1 MAVPWLVVLQ
11 NIPWKD
17 VIVNA
22 PKVADEA
29 KKLWTTIKREPG
41 SAQTETS
48 AASEPAE
55 KAVHDAEDT
64 PQVIKLQQKTAQ
76 LERAVD
82 DLHTQLLESSA
93 LIKALADQ
101 NEVLVKH
108 IEINRSR
115 LKLVSI
121 VLAIFVVLGIFAI
134 LRLQGMV

>member
-1 MAVPWLVVLQ
+1 MAVPWLLVLQ

-41 SAQTETS
+41 
-48 AASEPAE
+48 ASETVQPSDRDAE
-55 KAVHDAEDT
+55 KEVFDT
-64 PQVIKLQQKTAQ
+64 DDTSQVIKLQQKTDQ

-101 NEVLVKH
+101 NELLVKH

-115 LKLVSI
+115 LKLLSI
-121 VLAIFVVLGIFAI
+121 IVAIFIVLGIYAI
-134 LRLQGMV
+134 LKLQGMV

>member
-41 SAQTETS
+41 STEAPDAS
-48 AASEPAE
+48 ADQSSEKE
-55 KAVHDAEDT
+55 VYDADT

-76 LERAVD
+76 LERAID

-93 LIKALADQ
+93 LIKALAEQ
-101 NEVLVKH
+101 NEMLVKH

-115 LKLVSI
+115 LKLLSI
-121 VLAIFVVLGIFAI
+121 VVAIFVLLGIFAI
-134 LRLQGMV
+134 LRLQGVV

>member
-11 NIPWKD
+11 NIPWKE

-41 SAQTETS
+41 SAEAAKP

-55 KAVHDAEDT
+55 KAVYDAEDT
-64 PQVIKLQQKTAQ
+64 SQVVKLQQKTDQ
-76 LERAVD
+76 LESAVD

-101 NEVLVKH
+101 NEMLVKH

-115 LKLVSI
+115 LKLVSMI
-121 VLAIFVVLGIFAI
+121 LAVFVVLGIFAI

>member
-41 SAQTETS
+41 NAETKS
-48 AASEPAE
+48 TVSEPAE
-55 KAVHDAEDT
+55 KAGYDAEDT
-64 PQVIKLQQKTAQ
+64 PQLMKLQQKTAE
-76 LERAVD
+76 LESAVE

-101 NEVLVKH
+101 NEILVKH

-115 LKLVSI
+115 IKLVSI
-121 VLAIFVVLGIFAI
+121 VLAVFVVLGIFAL
-134 LRLQGMV
+134 LRLQGVV

>member
-29 KKLWTTIKREPG
+29 KKLWTTIRREPG
-41 SAQTETS
+41 STEEAPT
-48 AASEPAE
+48 ASEPTE
-55 KAVHDAEDT
+55 KAVFDAEDT
-64 PQVIKLQQKTAQ
+64 PQVVKLQQKTAK
-76 LERAVD
+76 LERSVD

-101 NEVLVKH
+101 NEMLVKH

-115 LKLVSI
+115 LKLLSI
-121 VLAIFVVLGIFAI
+121 VLAVFVVLGIFAI
-134 LRLQGMV
+134 LRLQGVV